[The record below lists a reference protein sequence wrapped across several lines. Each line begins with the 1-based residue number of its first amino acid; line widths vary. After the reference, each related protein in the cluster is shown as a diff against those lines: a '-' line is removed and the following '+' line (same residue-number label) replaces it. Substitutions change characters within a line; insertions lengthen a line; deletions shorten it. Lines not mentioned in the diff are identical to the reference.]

1 MPTREDLQILQAQD
15 LELKIM
21 LTKQRIREWVTAF
34 SSSGVYVSFS
44 GGKDST
50 VLLHLVREV
59 YPDVEAVFVNTGL
72 EYPEIQRFVKTFDN
86 VRILYPKKT
95 FKQVIC
101 EYGYPMISKEVSQVI
116 SDYRKNKE
124 TGKISYRMKRLDGTL
139 KDKNGNKSLFCCE
152 KYKPIVD
159 TDFQLSNKCCDIMKK
174 APLHLFEK
182 EYEKKPIIATMT
194 EDSRARETA
203 WLNTGCNVF
212 DSKYQ
217 MSKPM
222 SFWTNQDVLQYI
234 KENNI
239 KIPSVYGDICNDK
252 NGQLAFDDCAC
263 KLYTTGCDRT
273 GCIFCGF
280 GAHLEKGE
288 GRFQRLKRTHPKQYD
303 FCINGGAYDEDGLWK
318 PDSRGLGMGHVFD
331 ELNKLYG
338 EDFIKYK

>member
-101 EYGYPMISKEVSQVI
+101 EYGYPVITKRISRVLGDAQRGVKWAL
-116 SDYRKNKE
+116 DYVNL
-124 TGKISYRMKRLDGTL
+124 TGSAVKDNKISRYSAYRY
-139 KDKNGNKSLFCCE
+139 KDLL
-152 KYKPIVD
+152 
-159 TDFQLSNKCCDIMKK
+159 TADFKVSNKCCDIMKK
-174 APLHLFEK
+174 KPMH
-182 EYEKKPIIATMT
+182 EYHKLTDKQAL
-194 EDSRARETA
+194 TA
-203 WLNTGCNVF
+203 QMAIESEQRQCTWLRYGCNMF
-212 DSKYQ
+212 EAKHPTSN
-217 MSKPM
+217 PM
-222 SFWTNQDVLQYI
+222 SFWTEQDVLQYI

-239 KIPSVYGDICNDK
+239 KIPSVYGDICADK
-252 NGQLAFDDCAC
+252 NGQLAFEGCGC
-263 KLYTTGCDRT
+263 KLCTTGLKRT

-288 GRFQRLKRTHPKQYD
+288 GRFERLKRTHPKQYD

-318 PDSRGLGMGHVFD
+318 PDSKGLGMGHVFD

-338 EDFIKYK
+338 EGFIRY

>member
-15 LELKIM
+15 LELKVM

-34 SSSGVYVSFS
+34 SSQGVYISFS

-50 VLLHLVREV
+50 VLLHLVRSI

-86 VRILYPKKT
+86 VRILYPDMS
-95 FKQVIC
+95 FKEVIST
-101 EYGYPMISKEVSQVI
+101 YGYPLLSKSIAHKIESGRRGLKWAYKYLEGTATTKSGKLSVYNAKKYHPLLDADFNISH
-116 SDYRKNKE
+116 
-124 TGKISYRMKRLDGTL
+124 
-139 KDKNGNKSLFCCE
+139 
-152 KYKPIVD
+152 
-159 TDFQLSNKCCDIMKK
+159 KCCDVMKK
-174 APLHLFEK
+174 NPVHK
-182 EYEKKPIIATMT
+182 YENESGKVPIIATMASESKT
-194 EDSRARETA
+194 RLSG
-203 WLNTGCNVF
+203 WLRTGCNAF
-212 DSKYQ
+212 DSKNL

-222 SFWTNQDVLQYI
+222 SFWTEQDVLQYI
-234 KENNI
+234 KEENLPI
-239 KIPSVYGDICNDK
+239 VSVYGDIVPAG
-252 NGQLAFDDCAC
+252 GQLVFEGCGC
-263 KLYTTGCDRT
+263 KLCTTGCDRT

-331 ELNKLYG
+331 ELNKLYS
-338 EDFIKYK
+338 ENFIKYK